1 MMVNSET
8 DEREWALRPS
18 FFEKYYGNG
27 GLENEIIWIGSCN
40 GYRTD
45 QLVSVFSNSGA
56 SAVIGHTDSVL
67 TNYDRLLH
75 GAFVYSLMWGDTV
88 SDALAFAKSI
98 WYETDQA
105 YWSAYNSGA
114 VRESCAT
121 AMIYPGGEDVQ
132 LIQLEGNLGT
142 LSGVVTDSKTGNP
155 VENASVS
162 IANAD
167 AKTYGATTDAD
178 GTFTIKCPVD
188 DYQIVVSADG
198 YESYQPKEFLS
209 SDHVVEAGSE
219 GQPIE
224 IQLTPT
230 LSESDLKNLVA
241 AYGTISVWEYHDY
254 DGNGMNEAYAIMT
267 TTTSGGDLD
276 IDAVYYVSADGN
288 VQLMSNTIDGF
299 LYESNDG
306 YYRQTQGKGFLWSD
320 YGAGGSGWTTI
331 LYGVKDDGTPY
342 ELDLSRNIQGF
353 YEDENGFYTTENEFM
368 DGGGH
373 LYPEVSLIYDSATQ
387 QFTKG
392 ARRDEDLTDEI
403 AEVTTEAAS
412 DDWKSAYRQVLS
424 SVTDSG
430 AQFAT
435 IYIDGD
441 EIPELVV
448 AYDSAHAAACE
459 IYTYYN
465 GSAVKL
471 KSSYGEQFGSYG
483 GIAYKPYGNSF
494 DSSYYGMGL
503 GTDEIYTI
511 NNGAAQV
518 ECNIKSYE
526 QYQGDDDVIQY
537 WINDIETSEAD
548 YNAKLK
554 AYGVSSM
561 TYVGYN
567 EGMVALNSTN
577 MNTYL

>member
-1 MMVNSET
+1 MTPKV
-8 DEREWALRPS
+8 
-18 FFEKYYGNG
+18 
-27 GLENEIIWIGSCN
+27 
-40 GYRTD
+40 
-45 QLVSVFSNSGA
+45 
-56 SAVIGHTDSVL
+56 
-67 TNYDRLLH
+67 
-75 GAFVYSLMWGDTV
+75 
-88 SDALAFAKSI
+88 
-98 WYETDQA
+98 QA
-105 YWSAYNSGA
+105 
-114 VRESCAT
+114 
-121 AMIYPGGEDVQ
+121 
-132 LIQLEGNLGT
+132 
-142 LSGVVTDSKTGNP
+142 
-155 VENASVS
+155 
-162 IANAD
+162 
-167 AKTYGATTDAD
+167 
-178 GTFTIKCPVD
+178 
-188 DYQIVVSADG
+188 
-198 YESYQPKEFLS
+198 
-209 SDHVVEAGSE
+209 
-219 GQPIE
+219 
-224 IQLTPT
+224 

-241 AYGTISVWEYHDY
+241 AYGTISAWEYHDY
-254 DGNGMNEAYAIMT
+254 DGNGTNEAFAIT
-267 TTTSGGDLD
+267 TTESIDYLE
-276 IDAVYYVSADGN
+276 IDAIYYVDSEGN
-288 VQLMSNTIDGF
+288 VQVLDDTIT
-299 LYESNDG
+299 LYFYENG
-306 YYRQTQGKGFLWSD
+306 NGAYRTCEGKGFFWAD
-320 YGAGGSGWTTI
+320 MGGGGSGWETL
-331 LYGVKDDGTPY
+331 LYSVKDGVPY

-537 WINDIETSEAD
+537 WINDVETSEAD
-548 YNAKLK
+548 YNAKLN